1 MFKLIRNTVDFYCHI
16 ISFLAEPWGHHVSPD
31 GRVSTE
37 NVRAPPLAEELLELA
52 PAKSKKIKVYL
63 IMRYT
68 F

>member
-16 ISFLAEPWGHHVSPD
+16 ISFLAEPWGHHVSPN

-37 NVRAPPLAEELLELA
+37 NVREPPMEGELLEPA
-52 PAKSKKIKVYL
+52 PATSKKIKVYL